1 MIDGRLFTHIGQLEC
16 LTAIFTPNVNTLT
29 ILIMCVK
36 K

>member
-1 MIDGRLFTHIGQLEC
+1 MIDGRLGQLEC